1 MFRKPDQ
8 TAQSAHRFF
17 VSGICC
23 STEQEALCRKL
34 DAGIGAEN
42 YEFNPVTS
50 ELVVGANTPPST
62 VLKAVHAAGF
72 SARNR
77 KELELDE
84 PFWKK
89 HAMGVATGC
98 AALLAAAGLF
108 TEHTAGMELW
118 APFFFL
124 SAILLAGWR
133 VFFRAWKSL
142 ISGSLE
148 MNVLMAS
155 AVIGA
160 LAVGKWGEGAAV
172 MVLYAV
178 SLMLESYSASRSR
191 RAIQSLMKLAPEE
204 ATVVRTGLEQ
214 RLPAE
219 DVHPGEHIIVRP
231 GERVPLDG
239 RILDGSTTV
248 DQSVIT
254 GESIPVPRG
263 PGEDL
268 FAGSLNGR
276 GSVRVLVTRKFTDT
290 TLAHI
295 LHLVEDAQK
304 TRAPIQGLVDRFAR
318 IYTPSV
324 LVLALF
330 VAVLPPLLL
339 HESAVDWLYRALVLL
354 VIACPCALVISTPI
368 TLVSAV
374 TRAARRGILIKGGAH
389 LESLAKLDAIA
400 FDKTGT
406 LTEGRPTVTDII
418 PLNSLSEDEMLRIA
432 AAIELRSEHHL
443 ASAVTEC
450 ARRKEIECRSV
461 PVEHF
466 EAVPGKG
473 VRAIIG
479 GMHYIVGNHQMCHD
493 EAYCSPEVEHTL
505 ERLSGEG
512 KTCMVLGRRGEAL
525 GVIGIQDAAR
535 QETERVV
542 KSLRRSGIR
551 HITMLSGDHERTA
564 GTTARALGLDE
575 YEGDLLPEK
584 KVQRI
589 RELRQQYD
597 AVAMVG
603 DGVNDAPAFAAS
615 TVGIAMG
622 VSGSDTALQTADVVL
637 MSDDLSGL
645 PYLFHLSRKALSI
658 VKQNV
663 AIALGL
669 KLLFLV
675 LSLSGLATLWL
686 AVLADDGAALIVIL
700 NGLRMLSFKA
710 PS

>member
-1 MFRKPDQ
+1 MSRKRDTIVQPE
-8 TAQSAHRFF
+8 HRFF

-23 STEQEALCRKL
+23 STEREALCKKL
-34 DAGIGAEN
+34 DSCIGAEN

-50 ELVVGANTPPST
+50 ELTVGSQTLPSA
-62 VLKAVHAAGF
+62 VLKAVRDAGF
-72 SARNR
+72 SARDR
-77 KELELDE
+77 KELEHEE

-89 HAMGVATGC
+89 HAMGVTTGG
-98 AALLAAAGLF
+98 AAVLACMGLAAEQA
-108 TEHTAGMELW
+108 AGMETW
-118 APFFFL
+118 AHLLFL
-124 SAILLAGWR
+124 SAILLGGWR
-133 VFFRAWKSL
+133 VFLRAWKSL
-142 ISGSLE
+142 RSGSLE
-148 MNVLMAS
+148 MNVLMSS

-160 LAVGKWGEGAAV
+160 LAIGKWGEGAAV
-172 MVLYAV
+172 IVLYAV

-191 RAIQSLMKLAPEE
+191 RAIQSLMRLAPEE
-204 ATVVRTGLEQ
+204 ANVIRDEKEQ

-219 DVHPGEHIIVRP
+219 EVQPGEHIIIRP

-239 RILDGSTTV
+239 KILDGSTTV

-254 GESIPVPRG
+254 GESIPVPKG
-263 PGEDL
+263 AGGSL

-276 GSVRVLVTRKFTDT
+276 GSVRVLVTHSFKDT

-295 LHLVEDAQK
+295 LHLIEDAQK
-304 TRAPIQGLVDRFAR
+304 TRAPIQGLVERFAR
-318 IYTPSV
+318 VYTPSV
-324 LVLALF
+324 LALALL
-330 VAVLPPLLL
+330 VAVLPPLFL

-368 TLVSAV
+368 TLVSAM

-389 LESLAKLDAIA
+389 LESLANVDAVA

-406 LTEGRPTVTDII
+406 LTEGKPIVTDII
-418 PLNSLSEDEMLRIA
+418 PLNSCTEDDILRIA
-432 AAIELRSEHHL
+432 AAMELRSEHHL
-443 ASAVTEC
+443 ASAVMEY
-450 ARRKEIECRSV
+450 ADRKEIECRSV
-461 PVEHF
+461 PVDHF
-466 EAVPGKG
+466 EALPGRG
-473 VRAIIG
+473 VKATIRGIRYT
-479 GMHYIVGNHQMCHD
+479 MGNHQLCHD
-493 EAYCSPEVEHTL
+493 EAYCSPEVERTL

-512 KTCMVLGRRGEAL
+512 KTTMVLGSGREPL
-525 GVIGIQDAAR
+525 GVIGIQDVAR
-535 QETERVV
+535 QNTGRVV
-542 KSLRRSGIR
+542 EELRRGGIR
-551 HITMLSGDHERTA
+551 HLVMLSGDHDRTA
-564 GTTARALGLDE
+564 GATAHAIGLDD
-575 YEGDLLPEK
+575 YEGDLLPDQ
-584 KVQRI
+584 KVNRV
-589 RELRQQYD
+589 RELHQRFG

-622 VSGSDTALQTADVVL
+622 VSGSDTALNTSDVVL

-658 VKQNV
+658 VRQNV

-669 KLLFLV
+669 KLLFLI

-700 NGLRMLSFKA
+700 NGLRMLSFRA